1 MKAWRSTDKIM
12 PPEDTQV
19 IVAMYD
25 GSKLIAEWD
34 GETWC
39 DSNGM
44 IYNQSAIIYWMPI
57 PILPNE

>member
-12 PPEDTQV
+12 PPEDTEV

-34 GETWC
+34 GETWK

-44 IYNQSAIIYWMPI
+44 IYNQSAITYWMPI
-57 PILPNE
+57 PLLPLE

>member
-12 PPEDTQV
+12 PPEDTEV

-34 GETWC
+34 GKTWM